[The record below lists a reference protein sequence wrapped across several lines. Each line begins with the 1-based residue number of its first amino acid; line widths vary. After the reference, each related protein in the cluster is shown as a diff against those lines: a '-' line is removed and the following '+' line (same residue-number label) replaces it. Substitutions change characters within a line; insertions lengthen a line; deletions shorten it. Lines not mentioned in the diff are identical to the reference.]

1 MSALSDGYMPFL
13 SDGERLD
20 EINEN
25 LRLIQKIGG
34 LTFGTDAYLL
44 SAFAKAMPDGTF
56 ADLGSGTGVAS
67 LLCLTR
73 NKCCRAC
80 AVEIQDEF
88 CDLIRRNAD
97 LNELSDRIDVLHK
110 DVRDLTQADFGGTVS
125 AVLSNPPYMPA
136 GAGIT
141 GADNRMETARRELNG
156 TITDFCL
163 AAARILTTGGMFY
176 TVFRPDRLPE
186 LITALREARLEPKRM
201 ITVYPDTE
209 SRPCLVLVESRKD
222 AAPSLIQSPP
232 LIIYKSRTERVYTD
246 AMARV
251 YDTFSMEFLFSTK
264 KGENR

>member
-1 MSALSDGYMPFL
+1 MGLKLY
-13 SDGERLD
+13 DGERLD
-20 EINEN
+20 YINEN
-25 LRLIQKIGG
+25 LSLIQKIGG

-44 SAFAKAMPDGTF
+44 SAFAKAAPTGTF

-67 LLCLTR
+67 LLCLAR
-73 NKCCRAC
+73 NKCKSAYT
-80 AVEIQDEF
+80 VEIQEEF
-88 CDLIRRNAD
+88 CDLIRRNAE
-97 LNELSDRIDVLHK
+97 LNGMAERTHVLHK
-110 DVRDLTQADFGGTVS
+110 DVRDLSQADIGGTVT

-156 TITDFCL
+156 TIADFCL
-163 AAARILTTGGMFY
+163 AAARILTTGGAFY

-186 LITALREARLEPKRM
+186 LTTALRNARLEPKRM

-222 AAPSLIQSPP
+222 ASPSLIQSPP

-246 AMARV
+246 AMARI
-251 YDTFSMEFLFSTK
+251 YDTFSTEFLFATK
-264 KGENR
+264 KGEDR